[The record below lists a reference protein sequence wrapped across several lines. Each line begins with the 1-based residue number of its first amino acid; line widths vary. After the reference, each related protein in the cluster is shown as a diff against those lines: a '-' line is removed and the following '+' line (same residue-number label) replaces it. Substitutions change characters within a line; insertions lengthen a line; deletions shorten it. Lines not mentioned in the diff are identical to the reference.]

1 MITFLV
7 FFYNNP
13 TSAASYYHMIEI
25 SHIPQSN
32 SVYIIE
38 AGKKEKRKTKQNKTN
53 KKTEKVT
60 RKEKDL

>member
-1 MITFLV
+1 
-7 FFYNNP
+7 
-13 TSAASYYHMIEI
+13 MIEI